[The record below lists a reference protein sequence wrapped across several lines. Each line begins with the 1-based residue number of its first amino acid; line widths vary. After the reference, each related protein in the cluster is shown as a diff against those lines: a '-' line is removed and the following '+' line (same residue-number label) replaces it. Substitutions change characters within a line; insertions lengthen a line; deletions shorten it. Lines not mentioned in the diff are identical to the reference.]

1 MALWKKNRRVYG
13 ARKLHKAARR
23 GGIDVGRDQ
32 VATVMR
38 KAGISGV
45 KRGKKRRTT
54 WTDETAERPA
64 DLVDRKFS
72 APTPNRLWVAD
83 ITYVPTWSGFAY
95 VAFVT
100 DAYSRAIVGWKVSS
114 SLSADLALDALEM
127 AIWKRKGDLSKLVH
141 HSDRGVQGGFKRPS
155 QHLETEVL
163 VWVFESGSVRFS
175 CIGARSPRR
184 VARRWRGA
192 RIVSDSGPRLP
203 KDFPLRMLPPR
214 PRCRRPSASDSSAT
228 LVAWDRT
235 FLQPCQVVTCRS
247 LSARTSLCGVRKMS
261 VSVRSLAD

>member
-100 DAYSRAIVGWKVSS
+100 DVYSRAIVGWKVSS

-127 AIWKRKGDLSKLVH
+127 AIWRRKGDLSKLVH
-141 HSDRGVQGGFKRPS
+141 HSDRGVQY
-155 QHLETEVL
+155 
-163 VWVFESGSVRFS
+163 
-175 CIGARSPRR
+175 
-184 VARRWRGA
+184 
-192 RIVSDSGPRLP
+192 
-203 KDFPLRMLPPR
+203 
-214 PRCRRPSASDSSAT
+214 
-228 LVAWDRT
+228 
-235 FLQPCQVVTCRS
+235 
-247 LSARTSLCGVRKMS
+247 LSIRYSER
-261 VSVRSLAD
+261 LADIEAAASVGSKGDSYDNALAESTNGLYKTECVGIDGPFRTVGQVELATASWVEWFNAERLHSFCGDVPPEEYEAAYYAAKDVTDEVA

>member
-1 MALWKKNRRVYG
+1 
-13 ARKLHKAARR
+13 
-23 GGIDVGRDQ
+23 
-32 VATVMR
+32 MR

-141 HSDRGVQGGFKRPS
+141 HSDRGVQGGFDWSS
-155 QHLETEVL
+155 QHLEMEV
-163 VWVFESGSVRFS
+163 VCDGCSRASAG
-175 CIGARSPRR
+175 SPRLAWTDM
-184 VARRWRGA
+184 VAGSSVEGA
-192 RIVSDSGPRLP
+192 
-203 KDFPLRMLPPR
+203 
-214 PRCRRPSASDSSAT
+214 A
-228 LVAWDRT
+228 
-235 FLQPCQVVTCRS
+235 
-247 LSARTSLCGVRKMS
+247 
-261 VSVRSLAD
+261 

>member
-1 MALWKKNRRVYG
+1 MLRIRAALQREQGMVVNKKLILSIMRELGIKGLPGPKKRVKNLVNQATEEDLVKRNFTVDRPDALW
-13 ARKLHKAARR
+13 L
-23 GGIDVGRDQ
+23 
-32 VATVMR
+32 T
-38 KAGISGV
+38 
-45 KRGKKRRTT
+45 
-54 WTDETAERPA
+54 
-64 DLVDRKFS
+64 
-72 APTPNRLWVAD
+72 D
-83 ITYVPTWSGFAY
+83 ITEHPTREGKVY
-95 VAFVT
+95 CCVVLDAF
-100 DAYSRAIVGWKVSS
+100 SRRIVGW
-114 SLSADLALDALEM
+114 AIDRRCETALVNDAVMM
-127 AIWKRKGDLSKLVH
+127 ASESRPTTPGSII
-141 HSDRGVQGGFKRPS
+141 HSDHGPQGGFKRPS

-214 PRCRRPSASDSSAT
+214 PRCRRPSASDGSAT

>member
-100 DAYSRAIVGWKVSS
+100 DVYSRAIVGWKVSS

-127 AIWKRKGDLSKLVH
+127 AIWRRKGDLSKLVH
-141 HSDRGVQGGFKRPS
+141 HSDRGVQIEFKESS
-155 QHLETEVL
+155 QHDL
-163 VWVFESGSVRFS
+163 VRSS
-175 CIGARSPRR
+175 IGDHRGPRR
-184 VARRWRGA
+184 GSSIR
-192 RIVSDSGPRLP
+192 
-203 KDFPLRMLPPR
+203 
-214 PRCRRPSASDSSAT
+214 ASCA
-228 LVAWDRT
+228 VG
-235 FLQPCQVVTCRS
+235 C
-247 LSARTSLCGVRKMS
+247 
-261 VSVRSLAD
+261 